1 MRPALPMF
9 AVVLSIQV
17 FRDLHVPSG
26 LWRNEYV
33 VSVSGDATGDERRV
47 ALSKNVEDLEW
58 KSLICDY
65 QVFICRNDMTRARR
79 HQSVQRA
86 KSHNKPAPPLRE

>member
-65 QVFICRNDMTRARR
+65 QVFICRNDMTDQGSSSSISSAGEE
-79 HQSVQRA
+79 
-86 KSHNKPAPPLRE
+86 P